1 MPGTVLVIKFGSNKD
16 SYVKT
21 VVQMT
26 IGLLRID
33 YLLNLDNVRIPHFSS
48 G

>member
-1 MPGTVLVIKFGSNKD
+1 M
-16 SYVKT
+16 KT

-26 IGLLRID
+26 IRLLRID
-33 YLLNLDNVRIPHFSS
+33 YLLNVDDVRILYFSS